1 MAVIALAS
9 SKGGCGKSTTAIV
22 LAGQYAEQGYRVTI
36 IDADPRER
44 IVRWAAAGE
53 VPEGITV
60 TKADYK
66 TLPDAI
72 RRNEDQSDVVL
83 IDVEGS
89 ANLSVSIAVGHA
101 HYVVIPAN
109 PSAADVEDAIDMVR
123 LVHDIAERSKRPPL
137 YAVLWT
143 RVPTGFRTREYLALA
158 KQLEEAAVPVC
169 EVSLSERS
177 AYKSL
182 ISYSTTLDR
191 LPADEVPSL
200 DKARAESRA
209 LADSISAAIINAQ
222 ETAA

>member
-44 IVRWAAAGE
+44 VVKWAAAGE
-53 VPEGITV
+53 VPDTIAV
-60 TKADYK
+60 IKADYK
-66 TLPDAI
+66 TLPGAI
-72 RRNEDQSDVVL
+72 EKAEDDSDVVL

-89 ANLSVSIAVGHA
+89 ANLSVSLAVGQA

-123 LVHDIAERSKRPPL
+123 LVRTIAKQSKRPPL

-158 KQLEEAAVPVC
+158 KQLDEAGVPTCDV
-169 EVSLSERS
+169 VLSERS

-200 DKARAESRA
+200 DKARSEGRA
-209 LADSISAAIINAQ
+209 LAESITAAIVEGQ
-222 ETAA
+222 GAAA

>member
-1 MAVIALAS
+1 
-9 SKGGCGKSTTAIV
+9 
-22 LAGQYAEQGYRVTI
+22 ERV
-36 IDADPRER
+36 
-44 IVRWAAAGE
+44 VRWAEGGQ
-53 VPEGITV
+53 VPESITV

-72 RRNEDQSDVVL
+72 RKGEDASDVVL

-101 HYVVIPAN
+101 HYVAIPAN

-143 RVPTGFRTREYLALA
+143 RVPTGFRTREYHALA
-158 KQLEEAAVPVC
+158 KQLDEAGVPVC
-169 EVSLSERS
+169 DVVLSERS

-191 LPADEVPSL
+191 LPPDEVPSL
-200 DKARAESRA
+200 DKARIEGRA
-209 LADSISAAIINAQ
+209 LADSITAAIVNAQ
-222 ETAA
+222 ENAA